1 MSTSPLLP
9 DMAELHLDHLIS
21 EMDSITMVVKTARL
35 TACCPQ
41 CQHPSTRVH
50 SRYLRSLADLPWGG
64 ISVRLRLHTRRF
76 FCSSLTCSRRVF
88 TKRLPRTVA
97 RYARRTRRLNEALQL
112 MGLAPV
118 SKRGPVW
125 QPGWGWA

>member
-1 MSTSPLLP
+1 MPSFTLLP
-9 DMAELHLDHLIS
+9 DTVELRLDHLLS
-21 EMDSITMVVKTARL
+21 ESESITIVVATTRP
-35 TACCPQ
+35 TACCPT

-50 SRYLRSLADLPWGG
+50 SRYVRSLADLPWSGTT
-64 ISVRLRLHTRRF
+64 VRLRLHTRRF
-76 FCSSLTCSRRVF
+76 FCSSLTCPRRIF
-88 TKRLPRTVA
+88 TERLPRTVA